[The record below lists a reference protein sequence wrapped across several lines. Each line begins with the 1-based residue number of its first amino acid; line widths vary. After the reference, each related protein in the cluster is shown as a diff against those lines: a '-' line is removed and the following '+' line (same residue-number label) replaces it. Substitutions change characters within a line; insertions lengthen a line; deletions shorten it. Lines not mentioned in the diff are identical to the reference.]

1 MAIFVS
7 NLVIEQGFDFD
18 ATFELEDVTTATP
31 LNLAAQT
38 VSAQIRKTYTSSS
51 ATNMIATVVGDGTT
65 GKVKVSL
72 GSSIT
77 SNLKIGRYV
86 YDIRLVNT
94 TSSAV
99 IKAVEGNVIVRG
111 GVTR

>member
-1 MAIFVS
+1 
-7 NLVIEQGFDFD
+7 
-18 ATFELEDVTTATP
+18 
-31 LNLAAQT
+31 
-38 VSAQIRKTYTSSS
+38 
-51 ATNMIATVVGDGTT
+51 MIATVVGDGTT

-94 TSSAV
+94 SSSV
-99 IKAVEGNVIVRG
+99 TKAVEGNVIVRG